1 MSVCVFLCGG
11 VRRCV
16 RGVPEL
22 CALFSVCR
30 VCEFVGVTL
39 LFFDLFCVCVVWV
52 FVFSVYVFSVC
63 ESVCVCVFSVFIVFG
78 APTVCVMCVLC
89 V

>member
-39 LFFDLFCVCVVWV
+39 LFFDLFCVCVLSGCLCFPCMCLACVR
-52 FVFSVYVFSVC
+52 
-63 ESVCVCVFSVFIVFG
+63 VCVCVCL
-78 APTVCVMCVLC
+78 VCSLCLVHLLC